1 MHLPKGKP
9 VKLSIKPR
17 VAVAAVAATA
27 LVAAAAPAAA
37 NAVAQPNPQPNGSPY
52 GVYILD
58 PDTGM
63 NQGTAPI
70 AWDRGVS
77 LSPVADDST
86 FDNTNAFPIP
96 ADATELDFFL
106 SAPGNER
113 DRSQWIGY
121 SYQGEVGT
129 KTTDWLETNA
139 LANLL
144 DGDAPGNVTDVKA
157 NGGTFS
163 FGIAYRNTSG
173 LQPAS
178 VTGYFTNIHVT
189 AGTGAWTYD
198 AATTSTPATAP
209 AVTTQPA
216 DTTVSVG
223 ASATFTA
230 AASGSPAPTVKW
242 QSSTNGTTW
251 TDVSG
256 ATSATL
262 TVANTTLAQSGTKYH
277 AVFTN
282 TAGSATSD
290 AATLTVSPAAP
301 TAPTKPVAGD
311 PNQVAIDAPTQGQTS
326 VVVPAGAANANKTLT
341 AWAWSDPTNLGQVTT
356 DASGNATVDI
366 SGLAAGQHTIAL
378 AESDFSVV
386 AWDDITVQQGANQS
400 HTQLTA
406 DVSTSNKFELRG
418 VATNV
423 DLGTTRRGTTTAPVS
438 LGAFT
443 VIDDRDLLPGW
454 SLTADVTDFTN
465 ASASGDVVSKSA
477 LGLAPKKV
485 GAAITGITTG
495 SAQTAG
501 SGVYSSLFAEGA
513 ANSTTLEAGT
523 QFDADLTFA
532 APATAKKG
540 TYTSTLTLTL
550 TSK

>member
-1 MHLPKGKP
+1 
-9 VKLSIKPR
+9 VKLSLKPR

-27 LVAAAAPAAA
+27 LFAAAAPAAA
-37 NAVAQPNPQPNGSPY
+37 NAVAQPNTQPNGSPY
-52 GVYILD
+52 GVYFLD
-58 PDTGM
+58 PDTGT

-77 LSPVADDST
+77 LSPVSDDST
-86 FDNTNAFPIP
+86 FDNGNAFPIP
-96 ADATELDFFL
+96 ADATEIDFFL
-106 SAPGNER
+106 SAPGKER

-121 SYQGEVGT
+121 TYQGEVGT

-139 LANLL
+139 LGNLL

-157 NGGTFS
+157 NGGTYS

-178 VTGYFTNIHVT
+178 VTGYFATIHVT

-198 AATTSTPATAP
+198 AATSAQQNTAP
-209 AVTTQPA
+209 AVTTQPTDA
-216 DTTVSVG
+216 SVSVG
-223 ASATFTA
+223 SSATFTA
-230 AASGSPAPTVKW
+230 AASGTPAPTVQW
-242 QSSTNGTTW
+242 QSSTDGTTW
-251 TDVSG
+251 ANVSG
-256 ATSATL
+256 ATSASL
-262 TVANTTLAQSGTKYH
+262 TVSNTTAGQSGTKYR

-282 TAGSATSD
+282 TAGSATSA

-301 TAPTKPVAGD
+301 TAPSKPAAGD
-311 PNQVAIDAPTQGQTS
+311 PNQVSISDPAQGATS

-341 AWAWSDPTNLGQVTT
+341 AWAWSTPTNLGQVTT

-378 AESDFSVV
+378 AESDYSVV

-418 VATNV
+418 VATDV
-423 DLGTTRRGTTTAPVS
+423 DLGTTRRGTTTAPVG

-443 VIDDRDLLPGW
+443 VIDDRDQLPGW
-454 SLTADVTDFTN
+454 SLTADATDFVN
-465 ASASGDVVSKSA
+465 ASAAGDVVAKSA
-477 LGLAPKKV
+477 LGIAPKKV
-485 GAAITGITTG
+485 GAAIVGITTG

-501 SGVYSSLFAEGA
+501 SAVYSSLFAEGA

-532 APATAKKG
+532 APAAAKKG

>member
-1 MHLPKGKP
+1 MRNSKGTL
-9 VKLSIKPR
+9 VKITTKPR
-17 VAVAAVAATA
+17 VIAAAVAAAA
-27 LVAAAAPAAA
+27 LVAVTPAAA
-37 NAVAQPNPQPNGSPY
+37 NAVATPNPQPNGSPY
-52 GVYILD
+52 AVYILNA
-58 PDTGM
+58 DTAQ
-63 NQGTAPI
+63 NWGTSPVP
-70 AWDRGVS
+70 WDTQIT
-77 LSPVADDST
+77 LSPVSDDSSYNP
-86 FDNTNAFPIP
+86 DNAFPISS
-96 ADATELDFFL
+96 DTTELDFFL
-106 SAPGNER
+106 SAPGKER

-121 SYQGEVGT
+121 TYQGTKGT
-129 KTTDWLETNA
+129 KTTDWLET
-139 LANLL
+139 LGLGNLQ
-144 DGDAPGNVTDVKA
+144 DGDAPGNITDIKTS
-157 NGGTFS
+157 GGTFS
-163 FGIAYRNTSG
+163 FGIAYRTTDG

-178 VTGYFTNIHVT
+178 VTGYFTTIHVA

-198 AATTSTPATAP
+198 APSTGTPNTAP

-216 DTTVSVG
+216 DTSVTVG

-230 AASGSPAPTVKW
+230 AASGSPAPTVQW
-242 QSSTNGTTW
+242 QSSPNGTTW
-251 TDVSG
+251 TNVAG

-262 TVANTTLAQSGTKYH
+262 TVSNTTLAQSGTKYH

-290 AATLTVSPAAP
+290 AATLTVSNAAP
-301 TAPTKPVAGD
+301 TAPTKPIAGD
-311 PNQVAIDAPTQGQTS
+311 PNQVAIDAPAQGQTS
-326 VVVPAGAANANKTLT
+326 VVVPAGSANANKTLT

-356 DASGNATVDI
+356 DANGNATVSI

-423 DLGTTRRGTTTAPVS
+423 DLGTTRRGTTTAPVA

-443 VIDDRDLLPGW
+443 VIDDRDLMPGW

-465 ASASGDVVSKSA
+465 ASASGDVVSKAA

-501 SGVYSSLFAEGA
+501 SGVYSTVFAEGA
-513 ANSTTLEAGT
+513 ANTTTLEAGT